1 MKPDYYEDFTCIA
14 DRCSF
19 TCCREWKIGVD
30 EDTFVKWK
38 HTLTPDGMYDTDRG
52 QQAKKEK
59 LSGYVRKKDGSRVI
73 GLNKEKNCPFLN
85 GKKLCRL
92 VLTYGDEI
100 LSQTC
105 QLFPREIHTFNEDVT
120 EYALMPSCPAV
131 IDLLRKR
138 EHISFSGEMDT
149 SAYRELAPLVNL
161 RAFLMK
167 LMEDGAHTPAHNLMK
182 IFYVLLDLYERVED
196 EQVKDAAED
205 ALGLDLTDMAKMYP
219 GGFLL
224 ELSETIDGIEQTLQY
239 SIEERN
245 ELFLD
250 LAENYRREGL
260 YEKYLGPVA
269 QLAEQL
275 SEQGIDEEV
284 VKEWQEFEVQFL
296 KYQPL
301 MRRFLLTELYA
312 DSLKPEG
319 NLEEMVV
326 QVQWIAMEYAA
337 IRHVVFLHWLLS
349 QGEGNFFEEG
359 ILTSCRKEIPYEDVR
374 DCMVVISR
382 MTGYEEDDIYEYLEN
397 SFEHIIW
404 DWGYFALICG

>member
-38 HTLTPDGMYDTDRG
+38 HTLMPDGMYDTDRG

-260 YEKYLGPVA
+260 YEKYLGSVA

-349 QGEGNFFEEG
+349 QGEGNFCEEG